1 MKKIFVIISMI
12 FVLFL
17 PGCKLNES
25 IEKGL
30 PESTNGQQEIFS
42 SGENNLNETKKLD
55 SEIAEGYIDIINS
68 MEAEIFNENFKYS
81 LVYFNNDDVP
91 ELVVDLPNYW
101 LTIYTFKNG
110 KTVNMAE
117 DDGMFAYGT
126 GGLVGYSYASKKG
139 VMTSSSHD
147 NEKYGYTSYYEVNEN
162 GVIINS
168 YTIQTIIFT
177 EDERENG
184 KQTEIGKLL
193 YTNLDE
199 CNFELLVGIKNST
212 EIIAEIKGKS
222 VENIEKEYTSALEI
236 GNEKYKEATKFY
248 SMIGL
253 EYDGDTYLTVAGYDV
268 NKITNIDDA
277 KEVFTD
283 SKFDKYV
290 GRKEDSSD
298 NMNAIIEESGEFY
311 RIGADRGGDIYYIK
325 TVLMPNIIDENKMI
339 FNAISYSLSEI
350 GEKKMTQEKWN
361 LMGTSPDEFLKSVY
375 SSDINIE
382 NDKFVLTNENG
393 TWKVDEFVLPF

>member
-1 MKKIFVIISMI
+1 MKKLFVIILMM

-17 PGCKLNES
+17 PGCKINENM
-25 IEKGL
+25 ENGL
-30 PESTNGQQEIFS
+30 SGNTDSQQEIFN
-42 SGENNLNETKKLD
+42 SGENNVNETKKLD
-55 SEIAEGYIDIINS
+55 SEIAESYIDIINS
-68 MEAEIFNENFKYS
+68 MEAEIFNEGFKYD
-81 LVYFNNDDVP
+81 LIYFNNDDVP

-117 DDGMFAYGT
+117 NDGMFTYGT

-147 NEKYGYTSYYEVNEN
+147 NEKYGYTLYYEVNEN

-193 YTNLDE
+193 YTNLDK
-199 CNFELLVGIKNST
+199 CNFELLVGIKNSA

-236 GNEKYKEATKFY
+236 GNERYKEATNFY
-248 SMIGL
+248 TGGL
-253 EYDGDTYLTVAGYDV
+253 DYENETVPVGDYRGY
-268 NKITNIDDA
+268 KITNINEV
-277 KEVFTD
+277 KELFTNE
-283 SKFDKYV
+283 KFDKYV
-290 GRKEDSSD
+290 GRTQDDSD
-298 NMNAIIEESGEFY
+298 NFNSIVEENGEFY
-311 RIGADRGGDIYYIK
+311 RLDADRGGDIFYIK

-361 LMGTSPDEFLKSVY
+361 LMETSPDEFLKSVY